1 MHELA
6 ARVEAQDQEMFLPC
20 GTHRSRHEP
29 RRRARRIHDG
39 TRIGTPAAPEPYAS
53 RIQFFTRK
61 ELGEVARRA
70 GFAEIQVEEPDLENY
85 ARAAHVPEEAI
96 PMFQRSGGS
105 LLLTARR
112 P

>member
-1 MHELA
+1 VFGA
-6 ARVEAQDQEMFLPC
+6 TEAL
-20 GTHRSRHEP
+20 R
-29 RRRARRIHDG
+29 
-39 TRIGTPAAPEPYAS
+39 GTPAAPEPYAS